1 MRLLAP
7 LSLAALVGCV
17 APDDDGSVS
26 PPADDLT
33 DGTDDVVDSGLDD
46 DDDDEEE
53 EEEDEDEDE
62 EDDRPDLPMG
72 YDDDH
77 AQKACA
83 LVDDGGA
90 EIIAASSMSEAGQI
104 ILLPSDDGEAFN
116 IQLPESGPGF
126 VTVEIGDWMTTVRFF
141 ADDLANYTIHGNDPE
156 DLTGLRANGACP
168 EERISDNRWAFH
180 EWGSYVIEFSEDSP
194 REIWFVAVK
203 ES

>member
-17 APDDDGSVS
+17 APGDDGSVS
-26 PPADDLT
+26 TPADDLP
-33 DGTDDVVDSGLDD
+33 DSTDDLVDSGLDD
-46 DDDDEEE
+46 DEDDED
-53 EEEDEDEDE
+53 DEDDNDE
-62 EDDRPDLPMG
+62 EDRPDLPMG
-72 YDDDH
+72 YDDDP

-90 EIIAASSMSEAGQI
+90 EIIAASSMSEAGQV

-141 ADDLANYTIHGNDPE
+141 ADDLATYTIHGNNPE

-168 EERISDNRWAFH
+168 DERISDNRWAFH

-194 REIWFVAVK
+194 RAIWFVAVK